1 MITSTQP
8 INQVPTTVN
17 RPEIELILCCART
30 RIDAKIAERI
40 KTLLQQDMDW
50 TYVIQTAASHAVMS
64 LLYRSLN
71 ATCPEAVPKSI
82 LAQLQQYFHVNAIR
96 NLFMAR
102 ELLTLLDLFETHNIP
117 AIAFKGPVLAASAYG
132 NLALRQFGDLDILV
146 KKQDFL
152 KVIDLLSSQEYQTNS
167 QRQWMLDNVLYR
179 LYLQYSTHEYSLI
192 RNDGRVVVD
201 IHHRVIE
208 MNFLPLDFAYLCKGL
223 EPISLSERTV
233 LNLHPENLLL
243 ILCVHGS
250 KHRWE
255 RLQWVCDVAEFICAH
270 PQIDWENLIK
280 NAKTLGCE
288 RMLLMGLV
296 MANNLLGVSLPESVH
311 QRVQGDPESQSLAI
325 QASQGLWLGS
335 NDSTGGS
342 ILEEFRFNLRML
354 ERPKDKLF
362 YCVKFI
368 FHRGFISLL
377 WAIIPTVEERKF
389 AALPQSLSFLYF
401 LMRPFQLVMDKIR
414 SKV

>member
-17 RPEIELILCCART
+17 CPEIELILCCART
-30 RIDAKIAERI
+30 RIDTEIAERI
-40 KTLLQQDMDW
+40 KTLVQQDIDW
-50 TYVIQTAASHAVMS
+50 EYLIQTAVGHGVMS

-71 ATCPEAVPKSI
+71 ATCPEALPKSI
-82 LAQLQQYFHVNAIR
+82 LAQLQQYFHVNAVR
-96 NLFMAR
+96 NLFMTR
-102 ELLTLLDLFETHNIP
+102 ELLTLLDLFETHDIP
-117 AIAFKGPVLAASAYG
+117 AIPLKGPVLAASAYG

-167 QRQWMLDNVLYR
+167 QRQWTLNNVLYR
-179 LYLQYSTHEYSLI
+179 LYLQYSTHEYSLT

-201 IHHRVIE
+201 IHHRVVE

-223 EPISLSERTV
+223 EPISLGDKTV

-255 RLQWVCDVAEFICAH
+255 RLQWVCDVAEFVCAH
-270 PQIDWENLIK
+270 QQINWENLIK
-280 NAKTLGCE
+280 QAKTLGCE

-296 MANNLLGVSLPESVH
+296 MANNLLGITLPESVH
-311 QRVQGDPESQSLAI
+311 QKVQADPESKSLAI
-325 QASQGLWLGS
+325 QASGGLWLES
-335 NDSTGGS
+335 NDSDGGS
-342 ILEEFRFNLRML
+342 ILEEFSFNFRML

-368 FHRGFISLL
+368 FHRGFISIL

-389 AALPQSLSFLYF
+389 AALPQSLNFLHF
-401 LMRPFQLVMDKIR
+401 IIRPFRLVIDKIR
-414 SKV
+414 WG